1 MDVRLKSF
9 RAEALVAFDFLV
21 DGGFLPNAAT
31 EPAAGTR
38 PMSVSVTFQGP
49 RARVETSLVL
59 GHMGEEYV
67 VTTIETTDSRQGIEP
82 AVAHKGHEMKKALS
96 VQAAEVQRL
105 LTTA

>member
-1 MDVRLKSF
+1 
-9 RAEALVAFDFLV
+9 
-21 DGGFLPNAAT
+21 
-31 EPAAGTR
+31 
-38 PMSVSVTFQGP
+38 
-49 RARVETSLVL
+49 
-59 GHMGEEYV
+59 V